1 MVIMTKRLGW
11 ALAPMLAFGVVALK
25 ASDDRSTAKAATTPA
40 SSSKT
45 APGTP
50 RPAGAGGARVAGASF
65 GSPSTTI
72 LGSAWNADNT
82 PIKGAN
88 LRLRNVVSGK
98 IEAVAKANDAGE
110 FAFENVEG
118 GSYVVELVSDSGHV
132 ETIGHVFTIAP
143 GETVATFVR
152 LTPKI
157 PWATAALNSTF
168 SNTAGNVA
176 ATAATEGI
184 AAIKPAGY
192 CQSPPCH

>member
-1 MVIMTKRLGW
+1 MMTKRLAW
-11 ALAPMLAFGVVALK
+11 MLAPVLAFGVVSLK
-25 ASDDRSTAKAATTPA
+25 ASDDRTTAKAAAA
-40 SSSKT
+40 SASSKT

-50 RPAGAGGARVAGASF
+50 RPAGAGGARIAGASF
-65 GSPSTTI
+65 GSKTTTI
-72 LGSAWNADNT
+72 VGTAWNADNT

-88 LRLRNVVSGK
+88 LRLRNVVSGT
-98 IEAVAKANDAGE
+98 IEAETKAGE
-110 FAFENVEG
+110 TGQFTFENVEG

-152 LTPKI
+152 LTPRI
-157 PWATAALNSTF
+157 PWATAVFN
-168 SNTAGNVA
+168 NTAGNVA

-184 AAIKPAGY
+184 AAVRPSGT